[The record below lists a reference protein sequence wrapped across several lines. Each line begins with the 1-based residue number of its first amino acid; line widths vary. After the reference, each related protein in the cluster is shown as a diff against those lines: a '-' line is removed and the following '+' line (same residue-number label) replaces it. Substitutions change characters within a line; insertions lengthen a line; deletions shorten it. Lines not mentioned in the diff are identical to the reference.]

1 MNRRHLVK
9 ALGAVPFFWPSLS
22 AAETS
27 SIHRIGILAQD
38 LQPGLLETFR
48 DQLQKLG
55 YAEGKNMAI
64 ELRNASG
71 RSELLAGFAEELLR
85 LKVDVIVAIN
95 TPAAQAAKQ
104 ATTTV
109 PVVMMRVADPVKSG
123 IVSSLARPG
132 GNVTGLS
139 FMPDAL
145 GPKGVEL
152 LTEIL
157 PKIRNM
163 AALYQGNNA
172 GAVVIV
178 DEVVRKGAALGLQF
192 VRVPVQSPSD
202 YAEAFS
208 KAASAKSEAL
218 FVMDDGAIT
227 QHRKE
232 ILVLAAKHGLPVVS
246 IYRDFA
252 EAGGLIAYG
261 PNLNVVYRR
270 AVDYV
275 VKLLKGERPSDLP
288 VEQPMSF
295 DLVINMKNARA
306 LGISIPQSVLI
317 RADEVIE

>member
-1 MNRRHLVK
+1 
-9 ALGAVPFFWPSLS
+9 
-22 AAETS
+22 
-27 SIHRIGILAQD
+27 
-38 LQPGLLETFR
+38 
-48 DQLQKLG
+48 
-55 YAEGKNMAI
+55 
-64 ELRNASG
+64 
-71 RSELLAGFAEELLR
+71 
-85 LKVDVIVAIN
+85 
-95 TPAAQAAKQ
+95 
-104 ATTTV
+104 
-109 PVVMMRVADPVKSG
+109 
-123 IVSSLARPG
+123 
-132 GNVTGLS
+132 
-139 FMPDAL
+139 MPDAL

-152 LTEIL
+152 LKEIL
-157 PKIRNM
+157 PKLRNM

-178 DEVVRKGAALGLQF
+178 DEVIRKGAGLGLQF

-208 KAASAKSEAL
+208 NAASAKSEAL

-232 ILVLAAKHGLPVVS
+232 ILDLAAKHGLPIVS

-270 AVDYV
+270 AADYV

-288 VEQPMSF
+288 VEQPVSF

-306 LGISIPQSVLI
+306 LGISIPQSILI